1 MSFEVD
7 QRNKNQNKHGDMTDR
22 DLIARYGLEDDPKIR
37 MGFIRKV
44 FGILTCQLVF
54 TACIVG
60 LCMLKRKDP
69 KFVKIM

>member
-7 QRNKNQNKHGDMTDR
+7 QRNKNRQGEPDMTDR

-44 FGILTCQLVF
+44 FGILMC
-54 TACIVG
+54 
-60 LCMLKRKDP
+60 
-69 KFVKIM
+69 